1 MRAVDVVKK
10 VAPKARSEYW
20 EAFENGDVLLSKAGI
35 NTPLRLAHFMAQ
47 VMHESG
53 GLTVT
58 FENMNYRAP
67 RIMQIFGEGKHSASI
82 SSSEAEHLAG
92 KPSALAERVYG
103 IGNKK
108 KSKELG
114 NVNAGDG
121 YKFRGGGIMQTTGR
135 ANYRRMGEKCGVD
148 FESNPELVCSAD
160 HALKPALAEWTEGK
174 LNERADKNDLKGITR
189 RINGGYNGLADREA
203 WFKKI
208 RPLIDTV
215 DFQTGTKPYIEI
227 APPANAPPDVAKP
240 EPGPPKTGITE
251 GAKVGAG
258 LGIAGVFSQVWEILS
273 QAPETILQALVAM
286 AQKPAFLIFMAVACV
301 GGYIWWRRNNMKKA
315 A

>member
-208 RPLIDTV
+208 RPLIDSV
-215 DFQTGTKPYIEI
+215 DFKPGTKPYVEM
-227 APPANAPPDVAKP
+227 AEPAKTPPDVAPLKKKA
-240 EPGPPKTGITE
+240 PPSAAPIVAGVTGI
-251 GAKVGAG
+251 ASVG
-258 LGIAGVFSQVWEILS
+258 GVSTYLFSHPL
-273 QAPETILQALVAM
+273 
-286 AQKPAFLIFMAVACV
+286 LIFGAIALAAVV
-301 GGYIWWRRNNMKKA
+301 A
-315 A
+315 AFILWKFQK